1 MYSQKHGKRQLS
13 IGISFTNW
21 FTQMFDDLLEPSHLL
36 SGLQP
41 IDLGRFHCMCHG
53 PRLRSP
59 KGCKSNMERYRKTPN
74 GNDEPINFDIN
85 CAKPLGCGSL
95 GYHFSKRFHYPWVY
109 YSRDLGADDHRPNSS
124 LWIQKLLYGWI
135 RMEYDDSYI
144 PCGYLT

>member
-1 MYSQKHGKRQLS
+1 MK
-13 IGISFTNW
+13 N
-21 FTQMFDDLLEPSHLL
+21 
-36 SGLQP
+36 
-41 IDLGRFHCMCHG
+41 CMCHG

-135 RMEYDDSYI
+135 MVDPFRPPALLLLSVRLLNHLRM
-144 PCGYLT
+144 LTKKTNELVMLFSRCSS

>member
-1 MYSQKHGKRQLS
+1 MK
-13 IGISFTNW
+13 N
-21 FTQMFDDLLEPSHLL
+21 
-36 SGLQP
+36 
-41 IDLGRFHCMCHG
+41 CMCHG

-74 GNDEPINFDIN
+74 GHDEPINFDIN

-144 PCGYLT
+144 TFKYPKKMFNILYYYMDLANIHLTLTLL

>member
-1 MYSQKHGKRQLS
+1 MEEHGQLT
-13 IGISFTNW
+13 INGGEGDMKN
-21 FTQMFDDLLEPSHLL
+21 
-36 SGLQP
+36 
-41 IDLGRFHCMCHG
+41 CMCHG

-74 GNDEPINFDIN
+74 GNYEPINFDIN

-144 PCGYLT
+144 TFKYPKKMFNILYYYMDLANIHLTLTLL